1 MAARLVRILIVLAS
15 VVVPAAQ
22 IRAGIMTA
30 RGRETLEAL
39 ELRTRQNA
47 LDYTAW
53 NRIADARLRLLA
65 STGDLANL
73 RLARKAV
80 EQSLQAAAAESN
92 AAGLALRV
100 RVELASHRF
109 KDAKSSAEKLCSIL
123 PEHAYPLGLL
133 GDACFNLGEYDLCES
148 VWRQMAGRD
157 NAVLMLEPRLAQLDL
172 LHGRNDEAR
181 RRYGRVLEA
190 AQELE
195 REAPDIL
202 AWANVQ
208 LGELA
213 FAGGDWSTAAKHY
226 ETALAAHPDYYTAV
240 EHKCELLGA
249 QGKLDEAVAVYSQLI
264 DRVPRPDVMHALG
277 DLYLFFGKQSAAALW
292 HAKALTAY
300 LESADKGEAIYFHNL
315 ATLYADSLNDPVCA
329 LEWARRDLTTCQGIQ
344 AYDAVAWALYKNG
357 SFEDAR
363 ITVLRVLSF
372 ETKNPHF
379 LYHAGTILLRA
390 GDISAG
396 KLRLQETVAIN
407 PRYNTFHVH
416 RG

>member
-1 MAARLVRILIVLAS
+1 MRVRLVRILILLAS
-15 VVVPAAQ
+15 LAVPAAQ
-22 IRAGIMTA
+22 TRAGIMAA
-30 RGRETLEAL
+30 RGRETLETL
-39 ELRTRQNA
+39 ESRARQNA
-47 LDYTAW
+47 VDYTTW

-73 RLARKAV
+73 TLAARAV
-80 EQSLQAAAAESN
+80 EQSLKAAAPDSN

-100 RVELASHRF
+100 RVDLASHRF
-109 KDAKSSAEKLCSIL
+109 KDAKTGAEKLCSIQ
-123 PEHAYPLGLL
+123 PESAFPLGLL
-133 GDACFNLGEYDLCES
+133 GDACFNLGEYDACECA
-148 VWRQMAGRD
+148 WQQMAGRD
-157 NAVLMLEPRLAQLDL
+157 STVLMVEPRLAQLDL
-172 LHGRNDEAR
+172 LHGRNNEAR
-181 RRYGRVLEA
+181 TRYGKVLEA
-190 AQELE
+190 AQKLE

-226 ETALAAHPDYYTAV
+226 ETALADHPDYYAAV
-240 EHKCELLGA
+240 EHKAELLGA
-249 QGKLDEAVAVYSQLI
+249 QGKLDEAVAVYSRLI
-264 DRVPRPDVMHALG
+264 DRVPRPDLMHALG
-277 DLYLFFGKQSAAALW
+277 DLYLFFGKQSDAARW

-300 LESADKGEAIYFHNL
+300 LESANKGEAIYFHNL
-315 ATLYADSLNDPVCA
+315 ALLYADSLNDPDCA
-329 LEWARRDLTTCQGIQ
+329 LEWARRDLTTCQSIQ
-344 AYDAVAWALYKNG
+344 VYDAIAWALYRSG

-363 ITVLRVLSF
+363 NTILRVLSF
-372 ETKNPHF
+372 ETKNPHL

-390 GDISAG
+390 GDISTG

>member
-1 MAARLVRILIVLAS
+1 MVARLVRILILLAA
-15 VVVPAAQ
+15 VVVPARQ
-22 IRAGIMTA
+22 ITAGIMA
-30 RGRETLEAL
+30 PRGGETLEAL
-39 ELRTRQNA
+39 ELRARQNGV
-47 LDYTAW
+47 DYTAW

-73 RLARKAV
+73 TLAARAV
-80 EQSLQAAAAESN
+80 EQSLKTAAPEANPS
-92 AAGLALRV
+92 GLALRV

-123 PEHAYPLGLL
+123 PEYAYPLGLL
-133 GDACFNLGEYDLCES
+133 GDASFNLGEYDAAERA
-148 VWRQMAGRD
+148 WRQMAGRD
-157 NAVLMLEPRLAQLDL
+157 SGVLIVEPRLAQLDL
-172 LHGRNDEAR
+172 VHGRNNEAR
-181 RRYGRVLEA
+181 TRYDRVLEA
-190 AQELE
+190 ARELE
-195 REAPDIL
+195 HDAPDIV

-213 FAGGDWSTAAKHY
+213 FAGGDWSMAAKHY
-226 ETALAAHPDYYTAV
+226 EAALTARSDYYPAI
-240 EHKCELLGA
+240 EHKAELFGA
-249 QGKLDEAVAVYSQLI
+249 QGKLEEAVALYSQLI
-264 DRVPRPDVMHALG
+264 DRIARPDVMHALG
-277 DLYLFFGKQSAAALW
+277 DLYLFFDKPSDAAFW

-300 LESADKGEAIYFHNL
+300 LDSADKGEAIYFHNL
-315 ATLYADSLNDPVCA
+315 AILYADGLNDPDCA
-329 LEWARRDLTTCQGIQ
+329 LQWARRDLTICQGIR
-344 AYDAVAWALYKNG
+344 AYEAVAWALYKNG

-363 ITVLRVLSF
+363 NTILRVLSF

>member
-1 MAARLVRILIVLAS
+1 MAARLVRILILLASLVVLA
-15 VVVPAAQ
+15 AQ
-22 IRAGIMTA
+22 TRAGIMAA
-30 RGRETLEAL
+30 RGRETLETL
-39 ELRTRQNA
+39 ESRARQNA
-47 LDYTAW
+47 VDYTTW

-73 RLARKAV
+73 TLAARAV
-80 EQSLQAAAAESN
+80 EQSLQASVAESN

-109 KDAKSSAEKLCSIL
+109 KDAKSSAEKLCSLL
-123 PEHAYPLGLL
+123 PTHAYPLALL
-133 GDACFNLGEYDLCES
+133 GDACFNLGEYDASER
-148 VWRQMAGRD
+148 VWRQMAERD
-157 NAVLMLEPRLAQLDL
+157 STVLMLEPRLAQLDL
-172 LHGRNDEAR
+172 LHGRNNEAR
-181 RRYGRVLEA
+181 ARYGRVLEA
-190 AQELE
+190 ARDLE

-226 ETALAAHPDYYTAV
+226 ETALAADSGYYTAI
-240 EHKCELLGA
+240 EHQAELLGA
-249 QGKLDEAVAVYSQLI
+249 QGKLDEAATVYYRLI
-264 DRVPRPDVMHALG
+264 DRVPRPDLMHALG
-277 DLYLFFGKQSAAALW
+277 DLYLFFGKQSDAALW

-300 LESADKGEAIYFHNL
+300 LESADKGETIYFHNL
-315 ATLYADSLNDPVCA
+315 AILYADSLNDPDCA
-329 LEWARRDLTTCQGIQ
+329 LEWARRDLTTCQSIQ
-344 AYDAVAWALYKNG
+344 VYDAIAWALYRSG

-363 ITVLRVLSF
+363 NTVLRVLSF
-372 ETKNPHF
+372 ETKNPHL